1 MDRLLAVAVLT
12 ALIHLINTLIY
23 SVRVSGVRTGRLATA
38 ISLFNVVFLIAST
51 ANMIQGPLLATI
63 VEGAIHRGG
72 LGVLTPAMEREMN
85 FPPQYL
91 DQMNNLAGEIRLVI
105 LAATLGTVLGALL
118 IPASAEVFARA
129 ISVFDRVGSV
139 PGMILMAV
147 FSPRRVIRLAGRDRA
162 DPPPGRSPD
171 GHAKGP
177 GIPRLFLAA
186 NVLVTGIFTTGV
198 LSALY
203 AGALYPGYRA
213 SATMLASIV
222 NGIAQV
228 LFATVVDPAAARIT
242 DQALQGR
249 RPESDV
255 RRMAIYLAVTRLAG
269 TLLAQAVFLPAARL
283 IRWVAVHIT

>member
-1 MDRLLAVAVLT
+1 MDRLLVVAALT

-38 ISLFNVVFLIAST
+38 ISLFNVIFLISST

-72 LGVLTPAMEREMN
+72 AGEISGAMERGMN

-91 DQMNNLAGEIRLVI
+91 EQIGLLATDIRLVI
-105 LAATLGTVLGALL
+105 LAATLGTLLGALL
-118 IPASAEVFARA
+118 IPASVEAFVRAIEVFEQA
-129 ISVFDRVGSV
+129 GSV
-139 PGMILMAV
+139 PGMILLALCH
-147 FSPRRVIRLAGRDRA
+147 PRRLARHAGSRTA
-162 DPPPGRSPD
+162 VAPVPPGEPPGR
-171 GHAKGP
+171 GLP
-177 GIPRLFLAA
+177 GLFLAA

-213 SATMLASIV
+213 SATMLASVV

-228 LFATVVDPAAARIT
+228 LFATLVDPAAARIT
-242 DQALQGR
+242 DQALGGDR
-249 RPESDV
+249 AEADV
-255 RRMAIYLAVTRLAG
+255 RRMAYYLAATRLAG
-269 TLLAQAVFLPAARL
+269 TLLAQAVFVPAAHL
-283 IRWVAVHIT
+283 IRRLAVLIT